1 MTEKT
6 VFEANAA
13 RIVELHEALH
23 LAFRDRDMSSHH
35 WALWEEAGLRFRKSY
50 DGLAFP
56 GGLIRQ
62 QDRLKRLDPE
72 AVELAVQFLEANPWF
87 FRSGYIKEGFIR
99 VLKRIPL
106 SEDQQ
111 SRLRRALLAMVDQGA
126 GREFRQYC
134 TLARAVRTTDF
145 RADLEARLEST
156 DQRVSQR
163 ARWMLEAL
171 T

>member
-6 VFEANAA
+6 VFEAHAA

-35 WALWEEAGLRFRKSY
+35 WALWEEAALRFRKSY

-134 TLARAVRTTDF
+134 TLARAVQTADF
-145 RADLEARLEST
+145 RAHLEARLDST
-156 DQRVSQR
+156 DQKVSQR

-171 T
+171 R